1 MIDKELLDM
10 LVCVSCKNSLKY
22 TIDEESL
29 VCKKCGIRYPILENI
44 TSFEE

>member
-10 LVCVSCKNSLKY
+10 LICVSCKNPLKY

-29 VCKKCGIRYPILENI
+29 VCKRCGMKYPVLEDI
-44 TSFEE
+44 S